1 MRIVY
6 RMAHPIHARD
16 LSGNGAR
23 LYGGRWN
30 KKGTGLIYTSTS
42 RSLAAFEALVHMS
55 LPDLL
60 IGWKIVSIGIPK
72 SIVPKIIDPS
82 SLPKEW
88 YKNPPPFA
96 LAGLG
101 TGWAFSKESLMLQV
115 PSAVVQQ
122 EYNILINPLHPDM
135 KFVKIVDVDNFKYDD
150 RLSPLAK

>member
-6 RMAHPIHARD
+6 RMAHASHARD
-16 LSGNGAR
+16 LSGDGAR

-30 KKGTGLIYTSTS
+30 NKGTAMIYTAES

-60 IGWKIVSIGIPK
+60 IGRKIVSIGIPK

-82 SLPKEW
+82 SLSKDW

-96 LAGLG
+96 LADLG
-101 TGWAFSKESLMLQV
+101 TAWAVSMESLLLQV

-135 KFVKIVDVDNFKYDD
+135 KFVKIVDVENFN
-150 RLSPLAK
+150 LSAENSPS